1 MLVGLSLPENNPVDY
16 ARGGVGGF
24 PSHSEP
30 LILVEG
36 QEDGGGERSLAGI
49 SMSLTAKMV
58 AGEQAG
64 GTS

>member
-1 MLVGLSLPENNPVDY
+1 MLVRLSLPENNPVDY
-16 ARGGVGGF
+16 ARSEIDGS
-24 PSHSEP
+24 PSQSHSDSWRTRKMRE
-30 LILVEG
+30 
-36 QEDGGGERSLAGI
+36 GERLLAGI

>member
-24 PSHSEP
+24 PSHPEP

-36 QEDGGGERSLAGI
+36 QED
-49 SMSLTAKMV
+49 
-58 AGEQAG
+58 AG
-64 GTS
+64 GREVISRY